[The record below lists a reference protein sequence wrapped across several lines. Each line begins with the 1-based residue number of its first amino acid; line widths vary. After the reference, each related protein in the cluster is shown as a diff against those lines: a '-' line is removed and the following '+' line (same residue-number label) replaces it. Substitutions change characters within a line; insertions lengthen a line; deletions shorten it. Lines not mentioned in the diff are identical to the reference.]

1 MKGLIQFFALLLL
14 TSQLALATPP
24 PTEKGSAKFY
34 ADNFHG
40 RKTVSGALYDKN
52 KLTAAHKSLP
62 FGTMV
67 RVDNPA
73 NGKYVIVEVNDRG
86 PFTAGD
92 IIELS
97 RKAADLLGASKQQSI
112 PVVLSI
118 ADRDA
123 TNATS
128 EPTAVAPKVV
138 EKIVTNEPT
147 VKVITPTPKV
157 EVKEAAQPIE
167 KAVVKTTPA
176 PTKKEEPK
184 VATKP
189 LQRPTA
195 KKADPVVKKATPAP
209 KKTNVVV
216 DARDIKTGGFYKM
229 QVLKLAPKGFGV
241 QIAGYTD
248 YESVTQQLLAIQ
260 KSWFKGA
267 TVFVDELNG
276 KPYYKIILGPMPTKA
291 EAESYSASIKKN
303 YDIKNAF
310 VVDIAALSSK
320 NAKSSD
326 VTTSAKKTDDML
338 EEAKNMTAGGYYKM
352 QVLQLETTGYGVQ
365 TMGYTDYQA
374 VLNQLAVLQE
384 HWFDGAAVF
393 VDDLNGKPYYKII
406 LGPMKTKAQAES
418 YAASLKKKYK
428 SMNGAFVVDIA
439 TMASD
444 MKKKNK

>member
-14 TSQLALATPP
+14 TSQLALATHP

-97 RKAADLLGASKQQSI
+97 RKAADMLGASKQQSI

-118 ADRDA
+118 ADRNA

-147 VKVITPTPKV
+147 VKVVTPAPKV
-157 EVKEAAQPIE
+157 EVKEAAKPIE
-167 KAVVKTTPA
+167 KAVVKTAPAVA

-184 VATKP
+184 VATV
-189 LQRPTA
+189 
-195 KKADPVVKKATPAP
+195 KKADPIVKKADPAP

-303 YDIKNAF
+303 YGIKNAF

-326 VTTSAKKTDDML
+326 ASVAAKKTDDML

-352 QVLQLETTGYGVQ
+352 QVLQLETVGYGVQ
-365 TMGYTDYQA
+365 AMGYTDYQA

-406 LGPMKTKAQAES
+406 LGPMNTKAQAES

-428 SMNGAFVVDIA
+428 SMTGAFVVDIA

-444 MKKKNK
+444 MKNKTK